1 MSMLYHLNILSSFF
15 IKNGILA
22 SSMVINTSNSFRR
35 YTPPTCTLEIYHP
48 HSLWGTFGPKPF
60 PQHFSFQL
68 HFDDPRL
75 PQDDRSSIVGDRNL
89 LERFRQKVDEYINN
103 YLKIDNI
110 IEECLACE
118 LPSENQE
125 DFISITRDSAYRHR
139 LFYHS
144 LFPKEEIIEVVLTN
158 TQLLDFLNALSSYHL
173 DSSKPT
179 TIVDES
185 ISSNLGLSIFLTALV
200 CLVGGGIWW
209 RYEKQ
214 MASNTNE
221 EQFIQEDIKPNIEGV
236 VPPSSLDP
244 NTLPPIIAP
253 EVPENLKNRNP
264 LLPPSRVTPPP
275 QVNEPNGANN
285 GIVNNNNGNQQAEVI
300 ISPPPLAPSISNLPP
315 PPMMME
321 NSNTSNIIGI
331 KPSLSPVNPSFQSN
345 QTPVISTPQYPSRL
359 SSLPVLQSSNSEKI
373 QNPLPTSSKNTPNVI
388 QPGIN
393 TLNSVS
399 PSVIENMPNFSQQ
412 ISKLDSSLNDQK
424 SGSVVSNDV
433 KKYFQNKWQPPEN
446 LKQSI
451 EYRLNFS
458 QNGSLSKI
466 TPIGQVAIIFLDR
479 TQMPLLGEKIASSFT
494 DTDQVTVRLILS
506 PNGNVQTFNESK

>member
-1 MSMLYHLNILSSFF
+1 MLYHLKMDSSFST
-15 IKNGILA
+15 KNRILA

-48 HSLWGTFGPKPF
+48 QSLWGILGPKPF

-89 LERFRQKVDEYINN
+89 LERLRAKVDEYINN

-110 IEECLACE
+110 FDECLACE

-125 DFISITRDSAYRHR
+125 DFISITRDSPYRHR

-144 LFPKEEIIEVVLTN
+144 LFPKEEIIEIVLTN

-173 DSSKPT
+173 DSSKITP
-179 TIVDES
+179 DKNDS
-185 ISSNLGLSIFLTALV
+185 ISSNLGLSIILTALV
-200 CLVGGGIWW
+200 CLVGGGMWW

-214 MASNTNE
+214 MASNATE
-221 EQFIQEDIKPNIEGV
+221 EEFTQEDIKPNIEGV
-236 VPPSSLDP
+236 IPPSSLDP
-244 NTLPPIIAP
+244 NTLPSIIAP

-264 LLPPSRVTPPP
+264 ILPPPRVTPPP
-275 QVNEPNGANN
+275 QVNEGNTVNN
-285 GIVNNNNGNQQAEVI
+285 GIVNNNGGNQQTEMI
-300 ISPPPLAPSISNLPP
+300 IAPPPLAPSISNLPTP
-315 PPMMME
+315 PPVMME
-321 NSNTSNIIGI
+321 NSNTPNIIGI
-331 KPSLSPVNPSFQSN
+331 KPSLSPVTPSFQPI
-345 QTPVISTPQYPSRL
+345 QPPVISTPQYPSRL

-373 QNPLPTSSKNTPNVI
+373 QNPLPNPPKNNDNIT

-393 TLNSVS
+393 ASNSIS
-399 PSVIENMPNFSQQ
+399 PNVIENVPNFSQQ
-412 ISKLDSSLNDQK
+412 ISKLDSSLNDKK
-424 SGSVVSNDV
+424 SAGVVSSDV
-433 KKYFQNKWQPPEN
+433 KKYFENKWQPPEN
-446 LKQSI
+446 LKQSV
-451 EYRLNFS
+451 EYRLNFN

-494 DTDQVTVRLILS
+494 DTDLVTVRLILS
-506 PNGNVQTFNESK
+506 PNGNVQTFHESK

>member
-1 MSMLYHLNILSSFF
+1 MLYHLKIVSSFS
-15 IKNGILA
+15 IKNRILA

-48 HSLWGTFGPKPF
+48 HALWGTFGAKNF
-60 PQHFSFQL
+60 PQYFSFQL

-89 LERFRQKVDEYINN
+89 LERLREKVNEYINN

-110 IEECLACE
+110 SDECLACE

-125 DFISITRDSAYRHR
+125 EFISITRDSTYRHR

-144 LFPKEEIIEVVLTN
+144 LFPKEEIIEIILTN
-158 TQLLDFLNALSSYHL
+158 TQLLDFVNALSSYHS
-173 DSSKPT
+173 DASRTK
-179 TIVDES
+179 IDDS
-185 ISSNLGLSIFLTALV
+185 ISSNLGLSITLTALV
-200 CLVGGGIWW
+200 CLIGGGIWW

-214 MASNTNE
+214 MATKIPQE
-221 EQFIQEDIKPNIEGV
+221 ELTDETIKPNIEGV

-264 LLPPSRVTPPP
+264 LSPPSTITAPP
-275 QVNEPNGANN
+275 QVKENNTQDNGN
-285 GIVNNNNGNQQAEVI
+285 ITINNNPPTQQAEMI

-315 PPMMME
+315 PPPMTE
-321 NSNTSNIIGI
+321 TSNNSNVIGI
-331 KPSLSPVNPSFQSN
+331 QPSLAPVNPSFQPT
-345 QTPVISTPQYPSRL
+345 QPPVISTPQYPSRL

-373 QNPLPTSSKNTPNVI
+373 QNPSSNLSKNNSNII

-393 TLNSVS
+393 TLNSIS
-399 PSVIENMPNFSQQ
+399 PSVIENIPNFNQQ
-412 ISKLDSSLNDQK
+412 ISKLDSSSNNQK
-424 SGSVVSNDV
+424 SDGVVSKEV
-433 KKYFQNKWQPPEN
+433 KKYFQSKWQPPEN

-451 EYRLNFS
+451 EYRLNFN
-458 QNGSLSKI
+458 QNGSLTKI

-479 TQMPLLGEKIASSFT
+479 TQMPLLGEKITSSFS
-494 DTDQVTVRLILS
+494 DKDQVTVRLILS
-506 PNGNVQTFNESK
+506 PDGKVQTFHESK